1 MLSLRVSLLF
11 VDLLLRVGRM
21 LGFAWTW
28 LFGSLVV
35 VKNLKDKMSE
45 QMMIQSNYRLCE
57 SRPSASNNAI
67 MTRWRRRRVFQENK
81 TDLRQ
86 MSRSIGL

>member
-1 MLSLRVSLLF
+1 MLSLRMFLLF

-35 VKNLKDKMSE
+35 VEILKDKMSE
-45 QMMIQSNYRLCE
+45 QMMVQSNYRLCE
-57 SRPSASNNAI
+57 SRSSTSNNAI